1 MTRDQQLRILKS
13 TKASKEQLR
22 EALAASLGV
31 PYEAKAKDQQESI
44 FTKCRRV
51 FSDHYKQKTGLA
63 YSFGAKEGKA
73 LKEILSKLTDQTTNA
88 TDDEIALTFEALIQN
103 LPDWYKQNAFSL
115 PRINGNFNEIVANI
129 RNNGR
134 RQQSGGNDLKS
145 KLAERFK
152 ARQS

>member
-31 PYEAKAKDQQESI
+31 KYEAQAKGQQESL
-44 FTKCRRV
+44 FTKCRQI
-51 FSDHYKQKTGLA
+51 FSDHYTYKTGLV

-73 LKEILSKLTDQTTNA
+73 LKDIIDKLTSQTANA
-88 TDDEIALTFEALIQN
+88 NDTELALTFEALILN

-134 RQQSGGNDLKS
+134 QQQSGGNDLKS

-152 ARQS
+152 ARQP

>member
-31 PYEAKAKDQQESI
+31 PYEAKAKDQQERI
-44 FTKCRRV
+44 FTRCQRV
-51 FSDHYKQKTGLA
+51 FANLYQQKTGLV

-73 LKEILSKLTDQTTNA
+73 LKEILSKLTSQTANT
-88 TDDEIALTFEALIQN
+88 TDDELALTFEALILN

-129 RNNGR
+129 RSNGR
-134 RQQSGGNDLKS
+134 QQQSGGNDLKS
-145 KLAERFK
+145 KIAERFR

>member
-31 PYEAKAKDQQESI
+31 PYEAKVKEQQESI

-51 FSDHYKQKTGLA
+51 FVDHYKQKTGLV

-73 LKEILSKLTDQTTNA
+73 LKEILSKLTSQTANA
-88 TDDEIALTFEALIQN
+88 TDDELALTFEALIQN
-103 LPDWYKQNAFSL
+103 LPDWWQQNAFSL
-115 PRINGNFNEIVANI
+115 PRINGNFNEIVANV

-134 RQQSGGNDLKS
+134 QQQSGGNDLKS